1 MGLEL
6 NAQEFEQI
14 KSSYLNIFSFFVKA
28 KGVHKKKLDCI
39 FNWGNDLDIPLDEL
53 KYIFNHPDSVLFEQ
67 PANKID
73 AIEQVYDLVYMIYL
87 DGILED
93 IELEIAMEYAHVLGF
108 KPGIVGELL
117 SAIDTAP
124 GDGVP
129 KEQVR
134 KELQAILE
142 QIS

>member
-6 NAQEFEQI
+6 NAQEFEQV

-28 KGVHKKKLDCI
+28 KGVNKKKLDCI
-39 FNWGNDLDIPLDEL
+39 FNWGEDLDIPHEEL
-53 KYIFNHPDSVLFEQ
+53 KYIFNHPDSVFFEQ
-67 PANKID
+67 PAAKID

-87 DGILED
+87 DGIIED
-93 IELEIAMEYAHVLGF
+93 IELEIAMEYANLLGF
-108 KPGIVGELL
+108 KPGIVGDLL
-117 SAIDTAP
+117 KAIDTAP

-134 KELQAILE
+134 KELRAILE
-142 QIS
+142 QAG